1 MDIHASRFAKYVD
14 GAVIGS
20 RIRLIFPFSSDFAV
34 GDFCSVVDCVL
45 CAIDKAAQPA
55 YSTIPK
61 RGRNFM
67 L

>member
-1 MDIHASRFAKYVD
+1 MTNRMRPTRRAFSL
-14 GAVIGS
+14 GS